1 MRSKAPKLPRSMPRS
16 CTACWAPRACCCLS
30 RPSISTRSTFT
41 WSKPLWA
48 RTRAPKPSRSCM
60 PRSCTACWEPRMC
73 CCPCCP
79 SRARG
84 TYGAIWARA
93 RATWARAIWARAT
106 HLRRHLYQQ
115 CPHSLLTLT
124 LTLSPSPDP
133 TRTHPKPHPRAK
145 WVWARSTHP
154 HRHDLPRLTHHR
166 LIFNLR
172 HLHRHP
178 RRLLH
183 RLLHQHQESKYY
195 SPSKAMKTPSTK
207 LVSRS
212 RWRRNSEMA
221 CNRATSPS
229 RLGPRQ
235 VFPANASDY
244 FCAIYTGVH
253 AAVVDM
259 P

>member
-1 MRSKAPKLPRSMPRS
+1 MRSSAPKLPRSMPRS

-30 RPSISTRSTFT
+30 RPIISTRSKII
-41 WSKPLWA
+41 WSKPLWTP
-48 RTRAPKPSRSCM
+48 TRAPKP
-60 PRSCTACWEPRMC
+60 PRSCIACWEPRAC
-73 CCPCCP
+73 CCP
-79 SRARG
+79 SRAR
-84 TYGAIWARA
+84 
-93 RATWARAIWARAT
+93 ATCGVILDRAT
-106 HLRRHLYQQ
+106 HLRRHLHQQ
-115 CPHSLLTLT
+115 CLHSLLTLT
-124 LTLSPSPDP
+124 LTHSPNP
-133 TRTHPKPHPRAK
+133 TPTHPHTHPRAK
-145 WVWARSTHP
+145 WAWARATHP